1 MKTPQIRI
9 NVINITTQPHSPENY
24 VKLFKK
30 AFSQSPVKAKYFGTE
45 NISLRNIAV
54 TQDEDHLI
62 VTGDIYKFTQI
73 SDNDWYDAIKGCA
86 LSEDDKPQFD
96 TSRLFPNLTIFP
108 FCFIANGHRLFFVSK
123 FRQDSLSVQFLT
135 KSLRNLLNAPELSEE
150 FGKVTVFAET
160 SIQTLE
166 EIEAI
171 DVLQSLQIKLFL
183 PNDDDISEIEAQF
196 VDRMKK
202 QNARGISETLT
213 AEKGQTIIPDNETKA
228 HMKLALSNGTIIAK
242 GIDNDKKVTKKSVD
256 SPQEFLID
264 YNKIIRNTAK
274 QLVSFAKN
282 KIDFFTKR
290 QQ

>member
-9 NVINITTQPHSPENY
+9 SVINITTQPHSPENY

-30 AFSQSPVKAKYFGTE
+30 AFSQAPVKAKYLGTE
-45 NISLRNIAV
+45 NISLRDIVV

-86 LSEDDKPQFD
+86 LSENDKPQLD
-96 TSRLFPNLTIFP
+96 TSRLFPNLTTFP
-108 FCFIANGHRLFFVSK
+108 FCFIANGHRLFFISK
-123 FRQDSLSVQFLT
+123 FRHDSLSVQFLT
-135 KSLRNLLNAPELSEE
+135 KSLRSLLNTPELSEE

-171 DVLQSLQIKLFL
+171 DVLQSLQIKVFL
-183 PNDDDISEIEAQF
+183 PNEDDPSYLEAEF
-196 VDRMKK
+196 VNRMKK

-256 SPQEFLID
+256 SPQEFLIP
-264 YNKIIRNTAK
+264 YSKTIENPAI
-274 QLVSFAKN
+274 QLVIFSKEH
-282 KIDFFTKR
+282 IEFFTKR
-290 QQ
+290 K

>member
-1 MKTPQIRI
+1 MLCR
-9 NVINITTQPHSPENY
+9 
-24 VKLFKK
+24 
-30 AFSQSPVKAKYFGTE
+30 
-45 NISLRNIAV
+45 
-54 TQDEDHLI
+54 
-62 VTGDIYKFTQI
+62 
-73 SDNDWYDAIKGCA
+73 DWYDAIKGCA

-123 FRQDSLSVQFLT
+123 FRHDSLSVQFLT
-135 KSLRNLLNAPELSEE
+135 KSLRYLLNAPELSEQ

-264 YNKIIRNTAK
+264 YNKIIGSPAK